1 MDSLFVPC
9 LNNSVLISL
18 NSRSSHKKIRMKS
31 YEKLPKV
38 VMISPPPTTTIKQRP
53 VNKTMISVKSVSS
66 KRAMP
71 KRVQGTL
78 EFNVNADLGIDGLKD
93 LLSKIVESELKSLKI
108 LEERCNIVGD
118 MIKVV
123 ESSSFFREKDAAD
136 LVKLLNQMA
145 HTVIKT
151 SETEIELGIKNRLCE
166 KKTIELSNLKNNYEL
181 LYKRSIQTNSELKE
195 VKEKLKILQEENA
208 KLVKINENERH
219 RFSEAISR
227 TQTLEETL

>member
-1 MDSLFVPC
+1 
-9 LNNSVLISL
+9 
-18 NSRSSHKKIRMKS
+18 MKS